1 MKKQTIRTLMIAAAS
16 YLLLINL
23 LVFFEKGNG
32 GSIESIGD
40 SIWYS
45 LVTLTTV
52 GYGDYFPTTVGGK
65 FIGGVFVV
73 ASLGLLLGLVSKVT
87 EHFAM
92 ISERKKMGYYGT
104 DFEHHIIVLGWNNF
118 GGGVVTQLVAASNKV
133 VVITDQKDDIDKIYD
148 KFSKE
153 MVFVI
158 YSDLKNL
165 KIMEKANI
173 GECHMVFINLD
184 NDADKL
190 ITTLNIQKD
199 YPGVEFLVTLDHSDL
214 DDTFHS
220 AGVNY
225 VLSKDDIAS
234 KMIASFIFEPD
245 VAAITN
251 DLISSADSEDSF
263 DVQQYLV
270 SSENPFVNKSFG
282 EAFDHLKKTFN
293 VLLIGLSKYGKNGKD
308 RKLYKFPKDELQ
320 IELNNYLI
328 LIANDETGDKM
339 EELFGVSEGVAG
351 N

>member
-1 MKKQTIRTLMIAAAS
+1 MKKQTIRSLLIAIAI
-16 YLLLINL
+16 YILLINL
-23 LVFFEKGNG
+23 LVLFEKDNG
-32 GSIESIGD
+32 GSIQSISD

-52 GYGDYFPTTVGGK
+52 GYGDYFPVTTGGK
-65 FIGGVFVV
+65 FIGGAFVI
-73 ASLGLLLGLVSKVT
+73 ASLGLLLGLVSTVT

-104 DFEHHIIVLGWNNF
+104 DFENHIIVLGWNNF
-118 GGGVVTQLVAASNKV
+118 GGGVVNQLVAASNKV
-133 VVITDQKDDIDKIYD
+133 VIITDEKNDIDKIYD
-148 KFSKE
+148 KFSKD

-165 KIMEKANI
+165 KILEKANI
-173 GECHMVFINLD
+173 KKCHMVFINLKD
-184 NDADKL
+184 DADKL

-214 DDTFHS
+214 DETFHS

-270 SSENPFVNKSFG
+270 SPDNPFINKSFG
-282 EAFDHLKKTFN
+282 EAFEHLKKNYN
-293 VLLIGLSKYGKNGKD
+293 VLLIGLSKYSQNGKD
-308 RKLYKFPKDELQ
+308 RKLYKFPEDNLN

-328 LIANDETGDKM
+328 LIANDQNGDKM

-351 N
+351 H

>member
-1 MKKQTIRTLMIAAAS
+1 MKKQTKRSLLIAAGIYILLI
-16 YLLLINL
+16 YLLVI
-23 LVFFEKGNG
+23 FEKGGG
-32 GSIESIGD
+32 GSIKSIGD

-52 GYGDYFPTTVGGK
+52 GYGDYFPITIGGK

-73 ASLGLLLGLVSKVT
+73 SSLGLLLGLVSKVT

-104 DFEHHIIVLGWNNF
+104 EFEHHIIVYGWDNF
-118 GGGVVTQLVAASNKV
+118 GAGVVTQLVAAGNKV
-133 VVITDQKDDIDKIYD
+133 VAITDQKDDIDKIYE
-148 KFSKE
+148 KFSKD
-153 MVFVI
+153 MVFAI

-173 GECHMVFINLD
+173 DKCHMVFINLD

-199 YPGVEFLVTLDHSDL
+199 YPGIEFLVTLDHSDL
-214 DDTFHS
+214 DETFHS

-245 VAAITN
+245 VASITN
-251 DLISSADSEDSF
+251 DLISSSDSEDSF
-263 DVQQYLV
+263 DVQQYIV
-270 SSENPFVNKSFG
+270 SADNPFVNKSYG
-282 EAFDHLKKTFN
+282 EAFEHLKKSYN
-293 VLLIGLSKYGKNGKD
+293 VLLIGLSKYNGKD
-308 RKLYKFPKDELQ
+308 RQLFKFPKDDIG

-328 LIANDETGDKM
+328 LIANNETGDQM

-351 N
+351 H